1 MTINDTVRAKRIRT
15 FFYSFPISGDF
26 ASATELRAYIADHMT
41 PENVTKEEITH
52 ESAVLE
58 KSNLNAIDFAKAN
71 GLLVD
76 EEVKG
81 KLETILKGLP
91 VADRN
96 RILEAMR
103 G

>member
-1 MTINDTVRAKRIRT
+1 MTINDNILAKRIT
-15 FFYSFPISGDF
+15 VAFYTFPISGDF
-26 ASATELRAYIADHMT
+26 ASASELQAYIADHMT

-58 KSNLNAIDFAKAN
+58 KPNVSAVDFAKAN

-76 EEVKG
+76 EEVKQ
-81 KLETILKGLP
+81 KLETIMKGLP
-91 VADRN
+91 VAERN

>member
-1 MTINDTVRAKRIRT
+1 MNINDTIRAKRVIAR
-15 FFYSFPISGDF
+15 YYQFPISGDF
-26 ASATELRAYIADHMT
+26 TSATELKAYIADHMT
-41 PENVTKEEITH
+41 PENVTGEEITH

-58 KSNLNAIDFAKAN
+58 KPNVNAVDFARAN

-76 EEVKG
+76 EEVKE
-81 KLETILKGLP
+81 KLETIMKGLT
-91 VADRN
+91 VAERN

>member
-1 MTINDTVRAKRIRT
+1 MTITDTIKAKRVSTI
-15 FFYSFPISGDF
+15 FYSFPISGDF
-26 ASATELRAYIADHMT
+26 ASATELKAYIADHMT

-52 ESAVLE
+52 ESAVFG
-58 KSNLNAIDFAKAN
+58 KSNLNVVDFAKAN

-76 EEVKG
+76 EEVKQ
-81 KLETILKGLP
+81 KLETIMKGLP
-91 VADRN
+91 VAERN